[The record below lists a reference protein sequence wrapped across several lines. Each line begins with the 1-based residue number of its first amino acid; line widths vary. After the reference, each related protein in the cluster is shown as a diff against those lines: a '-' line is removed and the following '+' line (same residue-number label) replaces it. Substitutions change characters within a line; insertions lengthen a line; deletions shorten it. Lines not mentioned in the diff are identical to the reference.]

1 MCVVCVCT
9 NTFFHNRF
17 LDLSLISRF
26 PVSTLFCPVFYFTLF
41 EKEIEMFCSV
51 SEVCSVAEKQ
61 NKMTSTSS
69 NYWNANA
76 NATVP
81 KCVTQEPKYGQCPI
95 CKVGLDAPEEF
106 EMNYKVDLRNGVMM
120 CHDCSDK
127 EYKKVDRCA
136 NCENRV
142 VGGQIVASTWDRKTG
157 KFSVQFCR
165 FC

>member
-1 MCVVCVCT
+1 
-9 NTFFHNRF
+9 
-17 LDLSLISRF
+17 
-26 PVSTLFCPVFYFTLF
+26 
-41 EKEIEMFCSV
+41 
-51 SEVCSVAEKQ
+51 
-61 NKMTSTSS
+61 MTSTSS

-142 VGGQIVASTWDRKTG
+142 VGGQVVASTWDRKTG

-165 FC
+165 FCPTE